1 LTFLA
6 IVTYDLSFEEN
17 RIVAAKICIPSHR
30 QSGNSYLQSKFEEG
44 INMKHRRMA
53 VILVILAF
61 GWLAPLRSQELSL
74 TSQVIE
80 KVLPNGLKVL
90 MVKRPQ
96 APLVRCILGYRVGSV
111 NERPGI
117 TGISHFHE
125 HMMFKGTYSMGIK
138 PGTLA
143 KDIEYDRQIDALM
156 DQVVEEESKIK
167 GRDEAKIVAL
177 KKQVSDLITKQKAET
192 IASEE
197 IWGAYQQAGGTGI
210 NASTGNEMTQ
220 YYVTLPKNKLEL
232 YLALE
237 ADRLANPVFREFYSE
252 RDVITE
258 ERRMG
263 ENQPG
268 YFFQEQL
275 NATFYAAS
283 PYGWDVVGWMSDI
296 SRVTKKE
303 MTEYREQFYR
313 PDNATLVLVGD
324 VDPDQVMPLVTKYFG
339 PLKSKGKSPRVRTE
353 EPSPEYYRK
362 TYGVGFKPP
371 YIEKRVYGRA
381 ATTPEV
387 TIMFHMPPLW
397 HDDVAPL
404 YVLGRAMSVRTGK
417 MYLEMVLR
425 DDHATSV
432 SAMASN
438 SMYDGSFEVGAMA
451 KEIKNETKIP
461 IDQLEKELWTYIE
474 DVKTKPVDPQLLQR
488 VKNSIEA
495 QYLQSLAGTGIA
507 GTLARMET
515 AYRWQFIEEQF
526 KSRMAVTADD
536 LLRVAKKY
544 LNRDNSVTGVLEREK

>member
-1 LTFLA
+1 
-6 IVTYDLSFEEN
+6 
-17 RIVAAKICIPSHR
+17 
-30 QSGNSYLQSKFEEG
+30 
-44 INMKHRRMA
+44 MKHRRLI
-53 VILVILAF
+53 VVLVILAF
-61 GWLAPLRSQELSL
+61 GWLAPLRSQEQSL

-80 KVLPNGLKVL
+80 KILPNGLKVL

-96 APLVRCILGYRVGSV
+96 APLVRCILAYRVGSV

-117 TGISHFHE
+117 TGMSHFHE

-138 PGTLA
+138 PGTLE
-143 KDIEYDRQIDALM
+143 KDMEYDRQIDALM
-156 DQVVEEESKIK
+156 DHVVEEESKIK
-167 GRDEAKIVAL
+167 DRDAAKIVAL
-177 KKQVSDLITKQKAET
+177 KKQISDLITKQKAET

-258 ERRMG
+258 ERRMS

-268 YFFQEQL
+268 SFFDEQL

-362 TYGVGFKPP
+362 TYGAGFKPP

-381 ATTPEV
+381 AATPYV
-387 TIMFHMPPLW
+387 TIMFHSPPLW
-397 HDDVAPL
+397 HDDLAPL
-404 YVLGRAMSVRTGK
+404 YILGRVMSARTGK
-417 MYLEMVLR
+417 IYLEMVLR
-425 DDHATSV
+425 DDHATMV

-438 SMYDGSFEVGAMA
+438 SMYDGSFEVSAQA

-461 IDQLEKELWTYIE
+461 LDQLEKELWTYIE
-474 DVKTKPVDPQLLQR
+474 DVKKNLIDPQMLQR
-488 VKNSIEA
+488 IKNSIEA

-526 KSRMAVTADD
+526 KQRIAVTADD
-536 LLRVAKKY
+536 LMRVAKKY

>member
-1 LTFLA
+1 
-6 IVTYDLSFEEN
+6 
-17 RIVAAKICIPSHR
+17 
-30 QSGNSYLQSKFEEG
+30 
-44 INMKHRRMA
+44 MKHRRLI
-53 VILVILAF
+53 VVLVILAF
-61 GWLAPLRSQELSL
+61 VWLAPLWSQERSL
-74 TSQVIE
+74 TNQVIE

-90 MVKRPQ
+90 IVKRPQ
-96 APLVRCILGYRVGSV
+96 APLVRCILAYRVGSV

-138 PGTLA
+138 PGTLE
-143 KDIEYDRQIDALM
+143 KDMEYDRQIDALV

-258 ERRMG
+258 ERRMS

-268 YFFQEQL
+268 SFFDEQL

-283 PYGWDVVGWMSDI
+283 PYGWGVVGWMSDI
-296 SRVTKKE
+296 SQVTKKE
-303 MTEYREQFYR
+303 MIEYRDQFYG

-362 TYGVGFKPP
+362 TYGAGFKPP

-381 ATTPEV
+381 AATPYV
-387 TIMFHMPPLW
+387 TIMFHIPPLW
-397 HDDVAPL
+397 HDDLAPL
-404 YVLGRAMSVRTGK
+404 YVLGRVMSARTGK

-425 DDHATSV
+425 DDHATMV

-438 SMYDGSFEVGAMA
+438 SMYDGSFEVSAQA

-461 IDQLEKELWTYIE
+461 LDQLEKELWTYIE
-474 DVKTKPVDPQLLQR
+474 DVKKNPIDPQMLQR
-488 VKNSIEA
+488 IKNSIEA

-507 GTLARMET
+507 GSLARMET

-526 KSRMAVTADD
+526 KQRIAVTADD

-544 LNRDNSVTGVLEREK
+544 LNRDNNVTGVLEREK

>member
-1 LTFLA
+1 
-6 IVTYDLSFEEN
+6 
-17 RIVAAKICIPSHR
+17 
-30 QSGNSYLQSKFEEG
+30 
-44 INMKHRRMA
+44 MKHRRLI
-53 VILVILAF
+53 VVLVILAF
-61 GWLAPLRSQELSL
+61 GWLAPLWSQEQSL

-96 APLVRCILGYRVGSV
+96 APLVRCILAYRVGSV

-138 PGTLA
+138 PGTLE
-143 KDIEYDRQIDALM
+143 KDMEYDRQIDALM

-177 KKQVSDLITKQKAET
+177 KKQISDLITKQKAET

-258 ERRMG
+258 ERRMS

-268 YFFQEQL
+268 SFFDEQL

-362 TYGVGFKPP
+362 TYGAGFKPP

-381 ATTPEV
+381 AATPYV
-387 TIMFHMPPLW
+387 TIMFHIPPLW
-397 HDDVAPL
+397 HDDLAPL
-404 YVLGRAMSVRTGK
+404 YVLGRVMSARTGK

-425 DDHATSV
+425 DDHATMV

-438 SMYDGSFEVGAMA
+438 SMYDGSFEVSAQA

-461 IDQLEKELWTYIE
+461 LDQLEKELWTYIE
-474 DVKTKPVDPQLLQR
+474 DVKKNPIDPQMLQR
-488 VKNSIEA
+488 IKNSIEA

-526 KSRMAVTADD
+526 KLRMAVSADD